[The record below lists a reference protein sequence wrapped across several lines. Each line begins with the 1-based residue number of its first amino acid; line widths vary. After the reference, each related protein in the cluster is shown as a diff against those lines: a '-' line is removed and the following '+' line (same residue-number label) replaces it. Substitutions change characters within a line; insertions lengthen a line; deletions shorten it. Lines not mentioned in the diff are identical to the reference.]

1 MFLSQSSKEEDD
13 ELIQNEKEMEIT

>member
-13 ELIQNEKEMEIT
+13 GLIQNEKKMENT